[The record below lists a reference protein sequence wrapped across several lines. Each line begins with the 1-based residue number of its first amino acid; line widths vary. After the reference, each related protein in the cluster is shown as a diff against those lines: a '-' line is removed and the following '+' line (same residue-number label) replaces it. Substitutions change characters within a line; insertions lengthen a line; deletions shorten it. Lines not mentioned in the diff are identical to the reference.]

1 MRIILVIIASLL
13 IPVSSFSQSNKSQLS
28 DTIKSKDSLLFTIGF
43 NTCDIKQFEDL
54 VSDSFEF
61 YHDKAGMTFS
71 KQAFINSIKDG
82 LCNLPYKPKRQLVD
96 SSLKVY
102 PLEKGELLYG
112 VVQTGEHVFYAV
124 EKDKPEYI
132 TSTAA
137 FIHIWLLEGGIWK
150 LSRCI
155 SYNHRDVRN

>member
-1 MRIILVIIASLL
+1 MKIFLVIISFC
-13 IPVSSFSQSNKSQLS
+13 IPVSLSAQLNKPQLS
-28 DTIKSKDSLLFTIGF
+28 DTLKLKDSLLFTVGF

-61 YHDKAGMTFS
+61 YHDRAGITFS
-71 KQAFINSIKDG
+71 KQAFINDIKNG

-102 PLEKGELLYG
+102 PLEKNGVLYG
-112 VVQTGEHVFYAV
+112 AVQTGEHEFYAI

-137 FIHIWLLEGGIWK
+137 FIHIWLLEGGVWK
-150 LSRCI
+150 LSRGI
-155 SYNHRDVRN
+155 SYNHRDAGD